1 MNYFFIID
9 IVLLVILTISLLAG
23 LIRGFKKSLRR
34 FIALLIPT
42 ICLFIFLG
50 PITNAVMKTK
60 VDLAKI
66 DNIVHFIP
74 DEYTNEPY
82 SINDAVSI
90 IVADNIYPDS
100 EALQQDSKMNE
111 LIISASSMIVK
122 IVVYFIGLFFVWL
135 VSLILRLVFRIIF
148 RKANRKGK
156 LIGLGFGALQF
167 VLIFILYLLPLF
179 GVVSFASSVIHEV
192 DKYYEDESIKEVI
205 EYADLYE
212 NTITKKY
219 VLNTATKIL
228 CTDKSVSCDAQFVMG
243 GLSFKVDGEKVVLLD
258 EYLEIKDAIPS
269 AMKIIDLVNS
279 LDGEEQIVKLSNLSD
294 EDIENISSVI
304 KNTKLIRVAIPAV
317 LEYAVYSSK
326 DSENDYSDLISKLNQ
341 LDWDKELNAIADL
354 INVIKNHNDLE
365 INISSLD
372 YALKSSGVIDLATD
386 LVNGALQMN
395 IVTEVAI
402 PFGINM
408 LEDEFSKGE
417 FAEYQ
422 IDFTPIKNINWKT
435 DGSSFVTTLTNV
447 YKEYLKVDI
456 NFSDIK
462 VALNDTKL
470 PDFITYVFDE
480 IDKSVIITDTLL
492 PTVMQVLI
500 ANLEQEEDISNL
512 GIDFEELKKVNW
524 KENLK
529 PIKNL
534 LHDLIESYQV
544 LEINPEDFK
553 AVLKNNKLQA
563 ELDKSITNILDCDVF
578 TNYLLPMVMNVLIE
592 KLETNESLSSFNFDF
607 AAIKNTNW
615 KTELTY
621 FKDVF
626 VEFLNAYQGL
636 DFNKD
641 DWMAILDNEN
651 LSTYITNIYNEA
663 KESSVVS
670 EHILPKLPNKLHELI
685 DGVDSSLDVSFL
697 KELITEDSID
707 TLLTND
713 LDKLIILFK
722 EIKALGLLDGAE
734 LDYTDATTQDSLIN
748 VIKEIFD
755 LSVVNGKEKDI
766 FKSIVTMINIEPV
779 LEQYDITLDYEN
791 VENWDKEVDYICT
804 IFKNTMTLTGDL
816 EGFDLTTLLT
826 KISTEDEKNRIAE
839 IVEAIGYSDLFGD
852 SIYTIIDT
860 VSKEIDST
868 IEINF
873 TNEEKNTIENIN
885 GWKFEALH
893 ILELVEKIDHI
904 DFGVDYEHLNA
915 DEIKDIMMYCSE
927 SVVSTKLFGS
937 ILNNVFSG
945 VVHQDFT
952 NQDAMRSSADLI
964 YNAIKVASI
973 VQNDS
978 IDLTD
983 PTVTN
988 ELIDSIESIAT
999 SEENLEL
1006 TNQLINDIVGNE
1018 THVDYT
1024 KEEITEAA
1032 KVVESIIT
1040 QYQDATDQDN
1050 FDLDNLSEEDKEMIE
1065 NSEIAKAILDALF
1078 K

>member
-707 TLLTND
+707 ALLTND

-988 ELIDSIESIAT
+988 ELIESIESIAT